1 MKKLRLAVGSLISI
15 AAVFALLQPQAVGA
29 EPFDL
34 VAEQGLQVSPAMVEL
49 NAEPGK
55 SYVLDV
61 NLLNVANSEQTYQT
75 EYFDFRSK
83 DDSGTPDVYVD
94 NSLPKSASVRS
105 WFTADETLSLASYQK
120 KSYKITVT
128 VPANAEPGGHYGVV
142 SFTNGAPGMGDSERV
157 AVQVKTGVL
166 VLIRVAGDIKE
177 SLTIDSFTATSKN
190 STPFFIENAPIDF
203 TARVRNIGNVH
214 VRPQGSIEVR
224 NMLGGLVGKTDFNKS
239 AGNILPDSIRK
250 LQSSLNADWMIGRYT
265 ATLTAGYGT
274 NGQAL
279 MGETVFWVIPYKPIL
294 IVLLAL
300 LTVIFIIRTWLKS
313 YRKHI
318 IEETT
323 DHHTDVNPSAAMSAP
338 VAEKESEMLA
348 QQDEER
354 EHKKRSFKPKAEHV
368 SLNDA
373 LASAES
379 DASSEQKDDELSDDE
394 INDLTTEDK
403 PKPAKKKPI
412 KKPKK

>member
-15 AAVFALLQPQAVGA
+15 AAIFALLQPQSVGA

-61 NLLNVANSEQTYQT
+61 DLLNVANSQQTYQT

-105 WFTADETLSLASYQK
+105 WFSADETLLLASYQK
-120 KSYKITVT
+120 KSYKIKVT

-142 SFTNGAPGMGDSERV
+142 SFTNGAPGVGDSERV

-177 SLTIDSFTATSKN
+177 SLTIDSFTASSKN

-203 TARVRNIGNVH
+203 TARVRNTGNVH

-224 NMLGGLVGKTDFNKS
+224 NMLGGLVGKSDFNKS
-239 AGNILPDSIRK
+239 AGNILPKSIRK
-250 LQSSLNADWMIGRYT
+250 LQSSLNADWMIGQYT

-279 MGETVFWVIPYKPIL
+279 VGETTFWVIPYKPIL

-300 LTVIFIIRTWLKS
+300 LTIVFIIRTWLRS

-323 DHHTDVNPSAAMSAP
+323 DHHIEGALPTTYTSP
-338 VAEKESEMLA
+338 VSTPEASIA
-348 QQDEER
+348 DDEH

-368 SLNDA
+368 SLSDA

-379 DASSEQKDDELSDDE
+379 SNQDDLVTDELSDDE
-394 INDLTTEDK
+394 IDALTSEDTTTAK
-403 PKPAKKKPI
+403 KKKPAKKT
-412 KKPKK
+412 KK